1 MINQG
6 DIFWAD
12 LAAPF
17 GSEPG
22 LRRPVLIVQRDAIN
36 HSRFNTVLVVPLTS
50 RVHHA
55 ALPGNVKIPS
65 GEGGLPHAS
74 LARATHVMVIDKDRL
89 SDRIGTLPASRRVE
103 ILDAITWVIDH

>member
-1 MINQG
+1 MIGQG

-12 LAAPF
+12 LAAPS

-36 HSRFNTVLVVPLTS
+36 RRRFNTVLIVPLTTTI
-50 RVHHA
+50 HHA
-55 ALPGNVKIPS
+55 SLPGNIRIPR
-65 GEGGLPHAS
+65 GEGALPQTS

-89 SDRIGTLPASRRVE
+89 SDKIGTLQKSRLIEV
-103 ILDAITWVIDH
+103 LDAITWVIDH